1 MGNERVRNVP
11 RSYPLQGHHAGE
23 FRQPTS
29 DQEEV
34 AVPPRGTEELPQNV
48 EGDILKWRM

>member
-1 MGNERVRNVP
+1 MSHARTRFRGTTRVSFDN
-11 RSYPLQGHHAGE
+11 LQVN
-23 FRQPTS
+23 
-29 DQEEV
+29 QEEV